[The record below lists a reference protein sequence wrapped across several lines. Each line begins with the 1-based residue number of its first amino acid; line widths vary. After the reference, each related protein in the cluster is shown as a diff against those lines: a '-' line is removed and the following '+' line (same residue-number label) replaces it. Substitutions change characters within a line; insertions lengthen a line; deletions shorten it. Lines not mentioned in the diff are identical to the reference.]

1 MNRHAISAALAA
13 TAASAALVAAAPV
26 HAAPAPPSVPG
37 DIAVDAGHKLFL
49 VGHAEGV
56 QIYRCDG
63 GAWGLVAPRA
73 TLYGD
78 NGKVVAT
85 HYGGPTWEARD
96 GSRVI
101 GRRVAGVT
109 VDPTAIPWLKLEA
122 ASTAAGDDGDK
133 LAGVTFV
140 QRYNTT
146 GGVAPAAGTCGA
158 ANAGA
163 MQEIPYTA
171 DYAFWRKSGA

>member
-1 MNRHAISAALAA
+1 MKRNAITAALAA

-37 DIAVDAGHKLFL
+37 DIAVDAAHKLFL

-56 QIYRCDG
+56 QIYRCDA
-63 GAWGLVAPRA
+63 GAWSLVAPRA

-78 NGKVVAT
+78 SGKVVAT

-96 GSRVI
+96 GSTI
-101 GRRVAGVT
+101 AGRRVAGVT

-122 ASTAAGDDGDK
+122 TGTAAGEGDRF
-133 LAGVTFV
+133 AGVTFV

-146 GGVAPAAGTCGA
+146 GGLAPAAGTCTST
-158 ANAGA
+158 NAGEVK
-163 MQEIPYTA
+163 EIPYTA
-171 DYAFWRKSGA
+171 DYAFYRERDA

>member
-1 MNRHAISAALAA
+1 MKRNAITAAL
-13 TAASAALVAAAPV
+13 AASAALVAAAPV

-37 DIAVDAGHKLFL
+37 DIAVDDGSKLFL
-49 VGHAEGV
+49 IGHAEGV

-63 GAWGLVAPRA
+63 VAWSLQAPRA

-96 GSRVI
+96 GSTVV
-101 GRRVAGVT
+101 GRRVAGVI
-109 VDPTAIPWLKLEA
+109 VDETAIPWLKLEA
-122 ASTAAGDDGDK
+122 TSHAAGEGDK
-133 LAGVTFV
+133 LADVTFV

-146 GGVAPAAGTCGA
+146 GGLPPAAGTCGTS
-158 ANAGA
+158 NAGA
-163 MQEIPYTA
+163 AQEIPYTA
-171 DYAFWRKSGA
+171 DYAFWR